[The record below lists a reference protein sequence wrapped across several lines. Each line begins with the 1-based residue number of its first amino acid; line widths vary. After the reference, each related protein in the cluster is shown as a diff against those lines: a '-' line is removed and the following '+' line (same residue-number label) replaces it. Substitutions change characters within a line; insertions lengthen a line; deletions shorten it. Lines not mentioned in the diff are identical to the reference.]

1 MCFPR
6 LDWSR
11 SLAFV
16 SRLRPTAVALTAA
29 LLLTGP
35 VPLVGQVA
43 DRAVPLD
50 CGGWLSG
57 FAVHSSGRVYAY
69 GDVFGMWR
77 SDNAGQ
83 SWQYLQGDFTIDD
96 NFVSGATVAT
106 GDANTVVFRTSNRL
120 YKSVDGG
127 VSWSILLS
135 DLLPVLDASGNA
147 TMDRGTTPVFFQ
159 PGNDSE
165 LWLVSSRSGQTG
177 KLWRSTDGGANW
189 SKVGGTT
196 FDTVRPTTVYVRSE
210 FPDQIWVGAVGGLY
224 VSTDHGT
231 NWTLVWNNGGA
242 NNPPDNKPPTVVSI
256 VRRSDGVGYFAA
268 NVSGY
273 KVTASNFANA
283 ATYTATGVIN
293 RVGGQGPTSAAVLA
307 DGSFVSGDNE
317 TYVKRS
323 IDGGSNWS
331 DLGMNLLSSPTP
343 VYLNPAAPGAKA
355 PGGRSM
361 IVQDPTNAARWFMT
375 GGKSPVITTDSGA
388 NWSFPPNASGLAG
401 LMTQGKVRF
410 PRANRAVALV
420 AAADQG
426 AFVIDDGGATGKAA
440 SCSRTSI
447 DKHACFQQVMTSDDG
462 QTLVGAGCDQTNNK
476 STIYRST
483 NGGVSWSELNLTG
496 TGLPACYE
504 GIVRAISAPGNPDD
518 YLVLLG
524 YNAQK
529 PNNNPGL
536 YRTTN
541 GGASFSKVGGTMFD
555 GVDTGMR
562 YHPEFSYLE
571 TDGVN
576 TNTRYLSL
584 RSPNNAAARGI
595 YRSTD
600 GGTTW
605 ALTPSQPFGA
615 SSWIDGMAVDPAI
628 AGRVWVC
635 NGSSGVK
642 RSNDGGNSWTSIAGF
657 SNPQRIDA
665 AYGRVAVWGRRS
677 GDTWNKIYYSADDG
691 STWTEMT
698 GAGYRYSFLKDLA
711 VDPWNLG
718 QVWISGISIN
728 IINPPAAWLTFAQST
743 HFSGNFQVLTS
754 STVAWNGAGYLQ
766 HSNSGGGQT
775 STVVYDTTPD
785 ATPTNAAFNEFTV
798 KLDFQVTGAGNGIG
812 IYFYNNGNRASAAHY
827 RLQINEAYSAGGTGE
842 RSRWITGAN
851 MTGSGGTTRKDSY
864 ISTALVTGTWY
875 RLELTVTPTGASTAT
890 ATVNVYAQNGTTALA
905 SDSYSFTGLSGVTGE
920 IGLSLMNASGTA
932 GQRDAIVD
940 NFRIL
945 N

>member
-1 MCFPR
+1 M
-6 LDWSR
+6 
-11 SLAFV
+11 LAAQ
-16 SRLRPTAVALTAA
+16 LGLTAFWLLA
-29 LLLTGP
+29 LFPMASPGMLCA
-35 VPLVGQVA
+35 QVA

-69 GDVFGMWR
+69 GDVFGLWR
-77 SDNAGQ
+77 SDNGGQ
-83 SWQYLQGDFTIDD
+83 SWQYLQGNFTSDD
-96 NFVSGATVAT
+96 NMVSGTAVAT
-106 GDANTVVFRTSNRL
+106 GNANAVVFRTPNKL
-120 YKSVDGG
+120 YSSLDGG
-127 VSWSILLS
+127 VTWSTLLT
-135 DLLPVLDASGNA
+135 DLLPVLDARGSA
-147 TMDRGTTPVFFQ
+147 TLDRGATPVLFQ

-177 KLWRSTDGGANW
+177 RLWRSTNGGTTWA
-189 SKVGGTT
+189 KVGGTT
-196 FDTVRPTTVYVRSE
+196 FDSVRPTTVYVRAE

-242 NNPPDNKPPTVVSI
+242 NNPPDSKPPTVVSI
-256 VRRSDGVGYFAA
+256 ARRSDGVGYFAA

-273 KVTASNFANA
+273 RVTASNYANA
-283 ATYTATGVIN
+283 ATYNATAVIN
-293 RVGGQGPTSAAVLA
+293 RVGGQGPTSATVLA
-307 DGSFVSGDNE
+307 DGSFVSGDND

-323 IDGGSNWS
+323 TDGGSTWT

-361 IVQDPTNAARWFMT
+361 IVQDPTNASRWFMT
-375 GGKSPVITTDSGA
+375 GGKSPVITNDAGA

-401 LMTQGKVRF
+401 LMTQGKARF
-410 PRANRAVALV
+410 PRANRSVALV

-426 AFVIDDGGATGKAA
+426 AFVINDGGSTGKAA

-447 DKHACFQQVMTSDDG
+447 DKHACFQQILSTDDA
-462 QTLVGAGCDQTNNK
+462 QTLIGAGCDQSNNA
-476 STIYRST
+476 SCIYRST
-483 NGGVSWSELNLTG
+483 DGGATWSELNLTG
-496 TGLPACYE
+496 TGLPASYE
-504 GIVRAISAPGNPDD
+504 GIVRAISAPGNPND

-524 YNAQK
+524 YNSTK

-541 GGASFSKVGGTMFD
+541 GGSSFTKVGGALFD

-576 TNTRYLSL
+576 TNTRYLTL
-584 RSPNNAAARGI
+584 RSPNNAAARGV
-595 YRSTD
+595 YRSAD

-605 ALTPSQPFGA
+605 ALTPAQPFGA
-615 SSWIDGMAVDPAI
+615 SSWIDGMAVDPSI
-628 AGRVWVC
+628 AGRIWVC

-642 RSNDGGNSWTSIAGF
+642 RSSDGGNSWISIAGF

-665 AYGRVAVWGRRS
+665 AYGRVAVWGRR
-677 GDTWNKIYYSADDG
+677 GTDTWNKIYYSADDG
-691 STWTEMT
+691 TTWTEMT
-698 GAGYRYSFLKDLA
+698 GTGYRYAFLKDLA

-718 QVWISGISIN
+718 QVWINGISMN
-728 IINPPAAWLTFAQST
+728 IINPPATWLTFAQSAQ
-743 HFSGNFQVLTS
+743 FSGNFQVLTNAGLS
-754 STVAWNGAGYLQ
+754 WNGLGYLQ
-766 HSNSGGGQT
+766 HSNVAGSQT
-775 STVVYDTTPD
+775 STLVFDTTPD
-785 ATPTNAAFNEFTV
+785 ATPTNAAFNQFTV
-798 KLDFQVTGAGNGIG
+798 KLDFQVTGAGNGLG
-812 IYFYNNGNRASAAHY
+812 VYFYNNGNRANAVHY
-827 RLQINEAYSAGGTGE
+827 RLQINEAYSSGGTGE
-842 RSRWITGAN
+842 RSRWVTGAN
-851 MTGSGGTTRKDSY
+851 MNGSGGTTLKDAY
-864 ISTALVTGTWY
+864 ISTALTTGTWY
-875 RLELTVTPTGASTAT
+875 RLELTVTPTGTTTAT
-890 ATVNVYAQNGTTALA
+890 ATVNVYAQNGTTPLA

-920 IGLSLMNASGTA
+920 IGLSLLNATGTA
-932 GQRDAIVD
+932 GQRDALVD